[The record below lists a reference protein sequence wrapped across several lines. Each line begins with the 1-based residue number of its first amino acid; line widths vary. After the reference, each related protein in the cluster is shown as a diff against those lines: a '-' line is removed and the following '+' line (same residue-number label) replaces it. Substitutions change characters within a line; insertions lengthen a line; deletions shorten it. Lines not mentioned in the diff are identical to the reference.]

1 MTNMIFPYLMREVFE
16 NKGTFDFSSKEEVEE
31 HRLKEH
37 SSSSPTNRETK
48 L

>member
-1 MTNMIFPYLMREVFE
+1 MSSHHSGAYICESCDL
-16 NKGTFDFSSKEEVEE
+16 DFSSKEEVEE